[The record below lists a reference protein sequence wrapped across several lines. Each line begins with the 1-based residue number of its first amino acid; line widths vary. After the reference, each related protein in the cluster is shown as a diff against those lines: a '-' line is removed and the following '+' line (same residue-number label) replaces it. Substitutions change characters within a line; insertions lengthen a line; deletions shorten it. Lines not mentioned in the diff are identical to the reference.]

1 MSAGKLSCWSCTGLG
16 ASSREERP
24 ASEKEGERGG
34 GGGRGA
40 NGRQQQQ
47 QQRTNAEPPWLPA
60 RNRAAS
66 KLSASETLRCP

>member
-34 GGGRGA
+34 GG
-40 NGRQQQQ
+40 
-47 QQRTNAEPPWLPA
+47 A
-60 RNRAAS
+60 RSDWQAA
-66 KLSASETLRCP
+66 AAAAH